1 MALAPPS
8 SSSFLALDGV
18 EPLPYK
24 WQPWRQQSK
33 LQPAAGDQRVT
44 SQAVWCSWSPTMAP
58 SPWAICCL
66 LGGLL
71 LSRGNPSPGPS
82 VPRLRLSYRGM
93 GGFTLF
99 ECMSVGTQNPAAHP
113 AVGPQPAWANLFCQL
128 EDAGAPY
135 TACGKDFVVIPW
147 EGAPGCCQRQAL
159 GKRQGRGT
167 GPGRHGQGRGG
178 RDRDMQK
185 SGWGR
190 CPHEFSCPFGKR
202 DGKGETRQVWRTS
215 AGAPCPGQTVGEQN
229 PASLLP
235 GVQWGPLPCPQSL
248 ASPPASCIPLPNA
261 GLSSLLHPIP
271 GGSSADL
278 T

>member
-24 WQPWRQQSK
+24 WQQPWRQQSK

-128 EDAGAPY
+128 EDAGAPC

-147 EGAPGCCQRQAL
+147 DGAPGCCQRQAL

-202 DGKGETRQVWRTS
+202 D
-215 AGAPCPGQTVGEQN
+215 
-229 PASLLP
+229 
-235 GVQWGPLPCPQSL
+235 
-248 ASPPASCIPLPNA
+248 
-261 GLSSLLHPIP
+261 
-271 GGSSADL
+271 
-278 T
+278 

>member
-113 AVGPQPAWANLFCQL
+113 AVGPQPA
-128 EDAGAPY
+128 
-135 TACGKDFVVIPW
+135 
-147 EGAPGCCQRQAL
+147 
-159 GKRQGRGT
+159 
-167 GPGRHGQGRGG
+167 
-178 RDRDMQK
+178 
-185 SGWGR
+185 
-190 CPHEFSCPFGKR
+190 
-202 DGKGETRQVWRTS
+202 
-215 AGAPCPGQTVGEQN
+215 
-229 PASLLP
+229 
-235 GVQWGPLPCPQSL
+235 
-248 ASPPASCIPLPNA
+248 
-261 GLSSLLHPIP
+261 
-271 GGSSADL
+271 
-278 T
+278 